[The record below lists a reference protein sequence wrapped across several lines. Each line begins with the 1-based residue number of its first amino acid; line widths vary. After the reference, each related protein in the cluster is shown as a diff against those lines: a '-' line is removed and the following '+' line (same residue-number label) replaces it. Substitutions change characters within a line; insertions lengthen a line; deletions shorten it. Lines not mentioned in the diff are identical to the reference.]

1 MPIDS
6 NLFRA
11 RVGVYNLNMR
21 SCKKEPNIHIERL
34 STMPLKKSFKIPF
47 FMLIVLFLLVVF
59 LNSSFF
65 FIFKGASDSI
75 KETILTWPVYM
86 FAIRYFINNFK
97 HLLLLLS
104 GDIETNPG
112 PKRSSNIKFCHWN
125 LNGLAAHDFIKV
137 PLVEAFI
144 TSNNFDLVCLSE
156 TFLDSTIPND
166 DVNIQINGYSLL
178 RADHLN
184 NIKRGGV
191 CIISKDRY
199 L

>member
-21 SCKKEPNIHIERL
+21 SCKKEPNIYIKRL
-34 STMPLKKSFKIPF
+34 TTMPLKKSFKISF
-47 FMLIVLFLLVVF
+47 FMLIIIFLSVVF
-59 LNSSFF
+59 LNSSLIFV
-65 FIFKGASDSI
+65 FKGASESI
-75 KETILTWPVYM
+75 RETNLTWSDYM
-86 FAIRYFINNFK
+86 FTIWYLVNNFK

-125 LNGLAAHDFIKV
+125 LNGLAAHHFIKV

-156 TFLDSTIPND
+156 TFLDSTIPNND
-166 DVNIQINGYSLL
+166 INIQISRYSLL
-178 RADHLN
+178 RADHPN
-184 NIKRGGV
+184 DIKR
-191 CIISKDRY
+191 R
-199 L
+199 